1 MTTQGSDVYT
11 STKILE
17 DEDLVNRNIMAYK
30 FPGQEDFTI
39 TRNLTK
45 GDKPQGYGYV
55 PTAISTNSAGDFDGL
70 PVEMIHNIL
79 RKLDFDSLGSM
90 RLVNSKTQSIVDSL
104 PEYKAM
110 ITHAPSIIH
119 TLRVTTTS
127 SHFTAEELYGLLINE
142 HCVVCNDFGLFFFI
156 PLGVRCCY
164 PCLYNDPQFGVMTL
178 AKAKTELGIKQ
189 EEFREIF
196 PVIRTVPGCYDW
208 DTRRPLHPRRGLI
221 ARHCEQITI
230 VSTEQASQLSTKTSH
245 KFRTT
250 NSEPKLTFRFQTP
263 ARSGSF
269 MGEPPY
275 RGMAAVAF
283 PWLNQQRRSLE
294 DGILCQGCRFDYKLS
309 NERPHPPGP
318 EFRAQFLAARRVAE
332 RAYTE
337 DGFHA
342 HFEQCAMAKRLWA
355 MSVERTR
362 TGQMVQDNPTAL
374 RGLDHITS
382 TYQPAILRT

>member
-1 MTTQGSDVYT
+1 MTNQENDLYT
-11 STKILE
+11 SIKPFD
-17 DEDLVNRNIMAYK
+17 DEQLVNRSIMAYK

-45 GDKPQGYGYV
+45 GDKPQGYKDV
-55 PTAISTNSAGDFDGL
+55 TTNSSTNSAGDFDGL

-79 RKLDFDSLGSM
+79 RKLDFDSLGVM
-90 RLVNSKTQSIVDSL
+90 RLANSKTRSIVDSL
-104 PEYKAM
+104 PEYRSM
-110 ITHAPSIIH
+110 MTHAPSIIH

-127 SHFTAEELYGLLINE
+127 SHFTAEKLYALLINQ

-164 PCLYNDPQFGVMTL
+164 SCLYNEPQFGVMTF
-178 AKAKTELGIKQ
+178 AKARTELGIMP
-189 EEFREIF
+189 EEFRRIF

-230 VSTEQASQLSTKTSH
+230 VSTEQASQLSVTTSQ
-245 KFRTT
+245 KLRSAS
-250 NSEPKLTFRFQTP
+250 SEPKLTLRFQTP

-269 MGEPPY
+269 MGGPPY

-283 PWLNQQRRSLE
+283 PWLNQQRKTLE
-294 DGILCQGCRFDYKLS
+294 DGILCQGCRFDYKLN
-309 NERPHPPGP
+309 NERPHPPNP
-318 EFRAQFLAARRVAE
+318 EFRAQFLAARRIAE

-337 DGFHA
+337 DGFNA

-355 MSVERTR
+355 MSVEKTR
-362 TGQMVQDNPTAL
+362 KGQIVQDHPANL
-374 RGLDHITS
+374 GSLDHNTGA
-382 TYQPAILRT
+382 YQPAILQT

>member
-1 MTTQGSDVYT
+1 MTTQEYVVYS
-11 STKILE
+11 STKLYE
-17 DEDLVNRNIMAYK
+17 DEHLVSRKIMAYK

-45 GDKPQGYGYV
+45 VDKPQGYGYV
-55 PTAISTNSAGDFDGL
+55 ATAISTNSAGDFDGL

-127 SHFTAEELYGLLINE
+127 PYFTAENLYSLLINE
-142 HCVVCNDFGLFFFI
+142 HCVACDDFGLFLFI

-164 PCLYNDPQFGVMTL
+164 SCLYNDPQFAVMTL
-178 AKAKTELGIKQ
+178 ARAKTELGIKQ
-189 EEFREIF
+189 EEFGKLF

-221 ARHCEQITI
+221 ARHCEQIKI
-230 VSTEQASQLSTKTSH
+230 VGTEQASQLSTKTSH
-245 KFRTT
+245 KLRNT
-250 NSEPKLTFRFQTP
+250 NSEPKLTLRFQTP

-283 PWLNQQRRSLE
+283 PWLNQHRRVLE
-294 DGILCQGCRFDYKLS
+294 DGVLCQGCRFDYKLS

-318 EFRAQFLAARRVAE
+318 EFRVQFLAARRIAE

-337 DGFHA
+337 DGFYA

-362 TGQMVQDNPTAL
+362 KDRMVQDSPSSTG
-374 RGLDHITS
+374 GL
-382 TYQPAILRT
+382 TYGAGAYQSAILNT